1 MTLKLLPTVYLI
13 TRLFNAFPY
22 GATSSIFNQ
31 LLLITHLLP
40 INVKFYYNIWKH

>member
-13 TRLFNAFPY
+13 TRLFNAFLY

-31 LLLITHLLP
+31 LLLITHAP
-40 INVKFYYNIWKH
+40 INAKFYYNIWKH